1 MESKITSKY
10 QTTIPKLVRDKLKI
24 NISDVLEWKME
35 GSKIYVETASNP
47 FSKYKGSIPPV
58 DGSTKTD
65 IFKARKARASKYI

>member
-47 FSKYKGSIPPV
+47 FLKYKASIPPIG
-58 DGSTKTD
+58 GSTKTD
-65 IFKARKARASKYI
+65 ILKARKARASRYA